1 VYALLI
7 NFLVSIFFTL
17 KKYNKIFIENCGSFY
32 ISMWSCLE
40 NDRLL
45 LNAKWIVFQLY
56 MIVHWNTPRVEIW
69 YLRFYYHTQHI
80 ILFLNQPVFTA
91 TPEYCV
97 LSREAANTIFVV
109 LGLTRWPS
117 IHLRC
122 IASLDLLDRLLFIKM
137 VLIGLTWPYFGMAQ
151 CCVMSVFC

>member
-1 VYALLI
+1 MGFWYW
-7 NFLVSIFFTL
+7 SISWNTESIH
-17 KKYNKIFIENCGSFY
+17 KNCGSFY

-97 LSREAANTIFVV
+97 LGREAANTIFVV

-117 IHLRC
+117 IPLEVYC
-122 IASLDLLDRLLFIKM
+122 F
-137 VLIGLTWPYFGMAQ
+137 FGFVRQ
-151 CCVMSVFC
+151 DIVY